1 MISALTSKYNQ
12 MNTNFEETSTTLK
25 DVEADTKLLLSDGGK
40 LHQIVLGLEQVMSK
54 DKDFVATATA
64 MKAAAEANARNI
76 AEYQAYT
83 QNLNKWVD
91 KQRNFADSVNDLIK
105 KLEDLDKLRDYSNDF
120 WAEAKKNLMDAQ
132 KRLHDSAQFLQG
144 EIQTLDQHFYNR
156 LSETL
161 SQLDVCIQAMV
172 NKNK

>member
-1 MISALTSKYNQ
+1 MRKIKINPAVIE
-12 MNTNFEETSTTLK
+12 F
-25 DVEADTKLLLSDGGK
+25 GK
-40 LHQIVLGLEQVMSK
+40 
-54 DKDFVATATA
+54 TATNY
-64 MKAAAEANARNI
+64 KSRSLAAWTFWYHKP
-76 AEYQAYT
+76 YQ
-83 QNLNKWVD
+83 
-91 KQRNFADSVNDLIK
+91 
-105 KLEDLDKLRDYSNDF
+105 LD